1 MTVTSH
7 TMSSVAHTACSSTA
21 ECLLVSLHTLADFF
35 GLRRLFA
42 GCCLQNRR
50 QTVKIKAPRRLK
62 PSRAARRRHIEALEP
77 LHSS

>member
-1 MTVTSH
+1 MTVFLAH

-21 ECLLVSLHTLADFF
+21 ECLLVSLQNASRLF

-50 QTVKIKAPRRLK
+50 QL
-62 PSRAARRRHIEALEP
+62 
-77 LHSS
+77 